1 MVDRFLD
8 PKLIGEKIGLQSK
21 LKESHRKLRRKHQ
34 RRNEKY
40 CFAEFSDVFQVD
52 DDGLLVDQD
61 AKLELGEIIKWL
73 NLQSFLGVNYEIWE
87 NEMKTI
93 LWKVNSLDY
102 VEYVI
107 NDSGDASAL
116 RLITF
121 ALDDNIIL
129 NIIYE
134 YGEVII
140 AKFLCDVLEMKYYLN
155 EGNDVEDIALEN
167 DPIFDYETKYAM
179 MGDEC
184 VSVTETC
191 DDENTSII
199 VEPEFFLD
207 AEIMFDETYIPHD
220 EWINLM
226 IKKHLIDEL
235 LFGEKEGLSSHTDQM
250 QNIPIAT

>member
-1 MVDRFLD
+1 M
-8 PKLIGEKIGLQSK
+8 
-21 LKESHRKLRRKHQ
+21 
-34 RRNEKY
+34 
-40 CFAEFSDVFQVD
+40 
-52 DDGLLVDQD
+52 
-61 AKLELGEIIKWL
+61 
-73 NLQSFLGVNYEIWE
+73 NYEIWAS
-87 NEMKTI
+87 EMKTV

-134 YGEVII
+134 YGEVFSE
-140 AKFLCDVLEMKYYLN
+140 KFLWDVLEMKYCLN
-155 EGNDVEDIALEN
+155 EGNYVEDIAFEN
-167 DPIFDYETKYAM
+167 DPIFDCEIEDAM

-184 VSVTETC
+184 VFVTETC

-199 VEPEFFLD
+199 VEPEIFRD
-207 AEIMFDETYIPHD
+207 VEIKFDESYIPHD